1 MMGDGR
7 DGLRGV
13 TGLMDLT
20 GLLKVMVL
28 AVGLV
33 GFGGVRDSFGDGFC
47 GVWRW
52 V

>member
-1 MMGDGR
+1 MRWVMG
-7 DGLRGV
+7 
-13 TGLMDLT
+13 
-20 GLLKVMVL
+20 VMVL
-28 AVGLV
+28 GVGFA